1 MLLGAFHFVSDIF
14 LSYSRDDRVRVERLA
29 VALMQAGYSV
39 WWDRNLTGGERFQ
52 SEIQTELSAARAV
65 IVIWTRAS
73 VNSHW
78 VADEAGEGRDTG
90 RLVPITLDGTVPP
103 LGFRQFQGLD
113 FSGWKSV
120 DDPVFAD
127 LRAALARLIDKPA
140 AAAARTVP
148 GGNGARRPDGRRL
161 IMRGLAVAALAAF
174 VAMVLLA
181 TRPTPAKES
190 PRLAFFGFVASDD
203 NLRHARIADTAT
215 TEVFEALS
223 AQQVRMSARSETL
236 GTAADRQFARA
247 SELGARFTL
256 SGVMR
261 PEAGNPEQ
269 IRVAVRLEDV
279 ATRATLWEGSFVA
292 AATEPLP
299 VAVRAATL
307 AGDAALCVIR
317 TYSEMARS
325 VADEDL
331 LPPLATYCG
340 GFRGN
345 GTPESNR
352 ALQRLAE
359 LAPQDG
365 EIQANLAWAL
375 LDQAYAVSD
384 VEADPILFG
393 RAEETFRRAERL
405 DPQGFFVAYVRY
417 SLATRRGRPLAE
429 LESILKSSLQTQL
442 EHDWQI
448 TGYQIVN
455 GYLGAS
461 LGFVGRFEAAIPY
474 LRIATD
480 ADPFSAVRRRRLVEA
495 LVFRKRAGAAE
506 ALSQLEARWPS
517 PLHAEALFL
526 GSIVF
531 DAGDAR
537 QLLASPPRS
546 VPAAV
551 VACWREVHDALQ
563 SMQLRAAGI
572 QRVKDCLKDGSF
584 GGPTALLLLARL
596 GDLDGAFELAQASDF
611 SPRALE
617 TGGGTVAGGSIA
629 FFVDPTRPMRADPRF
644 LPLMEKLGLMEYWR
658 TTNTQP
664 DVCMTEA
671 APFCVVL
678 KESAKTS

>member
-1 MLLGAFHFVSDIF
+1 VGQFQFVADIF
-14 LSYSRDDRVRVERLA
+14 LSYSRDDRPRVERLA
-29 VALMQAGYSV
+29 QALVQAGYSV

-52 SEIQTELSAARAV
+52 SGIQAELSAAKAV
-65 IVIWTRAS
+65 IVVWTKTS
-73 VNSHW
+73 VNSDW

-90 RLVPITLDGTVPP
+90 RLVPVTLDGAVPP
-103 LGFRQFQGLD
+103 LGFRQLQGLD
-113 FSGWKSV
+113 FSRWKSI
-120 DDPVFAD
+120 DDPVFGD
-127 LRAALARLIDKPA
+127 LRTALARLIDKPA
-140 AAAARTVP
+140 GAPVRTVP
-148 GGNGARRPDGRRL
+148 GVNATRRPDATRRL
-161 IMRGLAVAALAAF
+161 MIGGVVAAALVAF
-174 VAMVLLA
+174 VAVMLLA
-181 TRPTPAKES
+181 MRPTPAKES
-190 PRLAFFGFVASDD
+190 PRLAFFGFVASDTD
-203 NLRHARIADTAT
+203 PLRMQVADIAT

-236 GTAADRQFARA
+236 ETAADRQFARA
-247 SELGARFTL
+247 AELGARFTL
-256 SGVMR
+256 SGVMK

-269 IRVAVRLEDV
+269 VRVAVRLEDV
-279 ATRATLWEGSFVA
+279 TTRATLWEDSFVA

-352 ALQRLAE
+352 ALGRLAE
-359 LAPQDG
+359 LAPEDG

-375 LDQAYAVSD
+375 LDQAYAVSG
-384 VEADPILFG
+384 EQADPILLQ
-393 RAEETFRRAERL
+393 RAEQTFRRAERL
-405 DPQGFFVAYVRY
+405 DPRGFFVAYVRY

-429 LESILKSSLQTQL
+429 LESILKSSLQTRL

-480 ADPFSAVRRRRLVEA
+480 ADPFSAVRRRRLVET
-495 LVFRKRAGAAE
+495 LVFQKRTGAAE

-517 PLHAEALFL
+517 PLHAETLFL
-526 GSIVF
+526 GHIVF

-537 QLLASPPRS
+537 QLLASPPMS

-551 VACWREVHDALQ
+551 VACWRDIHDALQ
-563 SMQLRAAGI
+563 STQDRAGGI
-572 QRVKDCLKDGSF
+572 RRVKDCLRDGSF
-584 GGPTALLLLARL
+584 GGPTALLLLTRL
-596 GDLDGAFELAQASDF
+596 GDLDSAFELAQAPEF

-617 TGGGTVAGGSIA
+617 TGDGTVADGSIA
-629 FFVDPTRPMRADPRF
+629 FFVDPTRTMRADPRF
-644 LPLMEKLGLMEYWR
+644 LPLMERLGLMEYWR
-658 TTNTQP
+658 ATNTQP
-664 DVCMTEA
+664 DVCRTEA
-671 APFCVVL
+671 APFCAAL
-678 KESAKTS
+678 KLPAKTS